1 MKYILCVFVLFTSIV
16 SFSQQKVLTFRDALQ
31 DVVTNYPS
39 VKSKASLVKA
49 SDYSLSAARKD
60 YLPELIVAD
69 QYQYSTANGLAGS
82 YYSNGGTAIS
92 TSSGIHANNNYE
104 GIFGSF
110 TTLMVDWHAFDFG
123 KVKQNVAFA
132 KSEQQLYNA
141 DYVNEIFQQQIKA
154 ADIYL
159 LLSLTQ
165 KLVTVE
171 KGNVERALAFRQY
184 VVSRAVNGL
193 VAGVDSSYANAQ
205 VANAQLALLQS
216 EKQVDEQKVHLGTLT
231 GLAAN
236 NISIDTAVFLN
247 SIPDSVLADSASVTN
262 NPSVIF
268 ARQEVEAQQQR
279 ALTVKKSSLPTVDV
293 LGIGWARGSGINDA
307 TDDYSSKISDGIPYQ
322 TYNYMAA
329 LALDWNITSLFKT
342 RQQYKA
348 AQQVAQSSQ
357 FDLDEETIK
366 LQGEF
371 DNAKLEYQYALQQTK
386 LAPVQYQSA
395 YDAYTQ
401 SDARYKAGLAALPEL
416 VQALYTLTQAD
427 VDKAVANNNV
437 WRALLQEAAA
447 TGNLPIFLKQLP

>member
-1 MKYILCVFVLFTSIV
+1 MKYFLCALFLTLSMISYGQSKMLTLQNVLESV
-16 SFSQQKVLTFRDALQ
+16 AA
-31 DVVTNYPS
+31 NYPS
-39 VKSKASLVKA
+39 VKAKVSLAKAST
-49 SDYSLSAARKD
+49 YSLSATRKD

-82 YYSNGGTAIS
+82 YFSNGGTAIS
-92 TSSGIHANNNYE
+92 TSSSIHANNNYE

-132 KSEQQLYNA
+132 KSEEQLYNA
-141 DYVNEIFQQQIKA
+141 DYANEIFQQQIKA

-165 KLVTVE
+165 KLVAVE
-171 KGNVERALAFRQY
+171 QGNLDRALAFRQY
-184 VVSRAVNGL
+184 VVSRAQNGL
-193 VAGVDSSYANAQ
+193 VAGVDSSYANAE
-205 VANAQLALLQS
+205 VASAQLALLQS
-216 EKQVDEQKVHLGTLT
+216 KKQVAQQKVQLATIT
-231 GLAAN
+231 GLATN
-236 NISIDTAVFLN
+236 DISIDTTVFLN
-247 SIPDSVLADSASVTN
+247 SIPNSTIADSVSVSN
-262 NPSVIF
+262 NPSLVV
-268 ARQEVEAQQQR
+268 AKQEVLAEQEH
-279 ALTVKKSSLPTVDV
+279 ALTVKKSSLPTIDI
-293 LGIGWARGSGINDA
+293 LGIGWARGSGISDA
-307 TDDYSSKISDGIPYQ
+307 TNDYSSKISDGVPYQ

-342 RQQYKA
+342 KQQYEA
-348 AQQVAQSSQ
+348 AQQVALSSQ

-386 LAPVQYQSA
+386 LTPVQYQSA

-401 SDARYKAGLAALPEL
+401 SNARYKAGLTALPEL

-447 TGNLPIFLKQLP
+447 TGDLPIFLQQLP